1 MDHRDKLRLIA
12 QIQMQYQF
20 YAKAEFVKNSKT
32 VRAKK
37 IQTNQIGWELESLHN
52 EINSYLKLKQNKTL
66 AEHGA

>member
-32 VRAKK
+32 ARAEKYNP
-37 IQTNQIGWELESLHN
+37 TCELESLHN